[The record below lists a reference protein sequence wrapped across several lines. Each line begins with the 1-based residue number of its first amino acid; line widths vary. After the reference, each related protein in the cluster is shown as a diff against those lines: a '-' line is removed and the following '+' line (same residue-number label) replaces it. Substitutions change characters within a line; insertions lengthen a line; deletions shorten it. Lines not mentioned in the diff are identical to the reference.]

1 MTKKLPSSER
11 AESWEE
17 NVRNFLW
24 RQNYKM
30 SENFDI
36 FKISNPHRNHYEYKF
51 RNRQTSQSKRIS
63 VLRFLSG
70 QGAAVLQV
78 TSLKVKIKP
87 FPFKWF
93 SLIEHVN
100 CWSNKWVASS
110 KSINDLCWWEWRTE
124 IEIWIKKNADQG
136 LSPDRSTAAADK
148 LPIL

>member
-1 MTKKLPSSER
+1 MSPTWPHFAPAYLQPNVIALFSVFFLKFYRGSLITLHRYGYEQKCQKKLPSSER
-11 AESWEE
+11 AESWGE

-24 RQNYKM
+24 RQSYKM

-36 FKISNPHRNHYEYKF
+36 FKISNPQRNHYEYKF

-87 FPFKWF
+87 FPFK
-93 SLIEHVN
+93 
-100 CWSNKWVASS
+100 
-110 KSINDLCWWEWRTE
+110 
-124 IEIWIKKNADQG
+124 
-136 LSPDRSTAAADK
+136 
-148 LPIL
+148 